1 MNEQNESQRAAMKE
15 EIRKV
20 VREEIRNSRNPQIT
34 NIFSRT
40 QDLTRTASRDVAN
53 AHSTALTTRRG
64 QRS

>member
-1 MNEQNESQRAAMKE
+1 MNEQNESQRAAVKE

-40 QDLTRTASRDVAN
+40 QDLTSRDVAN